1 MEFRVL
7 GPVEVRRDGVAVP
20 IGGGRQKAVL
30 AALVCHAEDWMSRSR
45 LLTTVWDEAP
55 DSAAANLRTY
65 LAKLRRALADD
76 AGSRLELG
84 EGRVRLRIGGGE
96 SDLRRFRD
104 LNGRGEAA
112 FAAGDHAEAARAFA
126 EALAQW
132 RGEPFETAT
141 VDRPLAALAMELC
154 EARAETR
161 RRYLRVLVELGRYDE
176 AIAGLRTEVT
186 ADPLAE
192 QPIELLML
200 ASYRGGRPDE
210 ALALY
215 RDTRVRLVDELGVDP
230 SPRLAALYERMV
242 SGDEPRVSRDGEAA
256 RERGTG
262 LPRLVPAQLPA
273 DVPGFTGRDS
283 EVEALCSAVTQRRSG
298 ALVVSSVEGMA
309 GIGKTA
315 LAVHAA
321 RRLADEFPDGQ
332 LFIDLH
338 GFDADAPA
346 TDPAVALE
354 RLLHSLGVDPRQ
366 IPENL
371 DERAGLYRSIL
382 SDRSVLIV
390 LDNASGEQQ
399 VGPLLPGGDASLA
412 IVTSRRSLAGLD
424 QARSIQLELL
434 GRAEAIALLAAALG
448 PSRGGAG
455 QKSVPAVE
463 PGRFAAAD
471 EAVAAEIVAVCGML
485 PLAIRI
491 AAARLR
497 HRPDWTLADLRDRL
511 QQAGLAGL
519 CAGDRS
525 VTAAFEM
532 SYAELDDLARNAFR
546 RLGLHPGHDFD
557 VYTAAA
563 LCAEPADDPSEASPS
578 RHPSL
583 SSTQATLDELVDVN
597 LLIEFRP
604 GRYRFHD
611 LVREFAA
618 HKATLDT
625 PETRA
630 HARQRLGDLYLYY
643 AGKLYAAEPIV
654 SIGRDY
660 RVRAPETPTPTIPD
674 ATTALAIMDDE
685 NPNILA
691 FIESGHDHD
700 VGAQSVE
707 LATLQLS
714 YLWRQARYNDFPAR
728 FPKLLD
734 TAKRLGDPAA
744 EAWLRIAQGSCLAKC
759 GQSEQAIDELTLARR
774 IGERVG
780 QPDITLTATFETAM
794 AQIGAGRFADAS
806 MTLAE
811 ALASRPGGDDFVEME
826 IRNRLAQCAFRLGD
840 AAGAL
845 RDLDRAIELANRRGD
860 QQARA
865 RFTYNSA
872 ELQLHAGNPADTLE
886 RLSTARDYYGPDI
899 EPDNLSMLLSTK
911 AKTLL
916 ALGRPQ
922 DALDAHREAVAVAT
936 GFGDVWLLATAV
948 VELAETHAKLGDH
961 ASALEHLYRAE
972 TLTDGVA
979 PHLYALAQRGIA
991 DSLEALGH
999 RHQARLHLICALRQF
1014 VEMDMPDADEIR
1026 DRLNR
1031 DEVA

>member
-30 AALVCHAEDWMSRSR
+30 AALVCHAGDWISRSR

-65 LAKLRRALADD
+65 LAKLRRALSDD
-76 AGSRLELG
+76 AGSRLELS
-84 EGRVRLRIGGGE
+84 EGRVRLRIGDGE

-104 LNGRGEAA
+104 LTGRGEAA

-141 VDRPLAALAMELC
+141 VDRPLAALAMELR

-161 RRYLRVLVELGRYDE
+161 RRYLRVLVELGRYDK

-200 ASYRGGRPDE
+200 ALYRGGRPDE

-215 RDTRVRLVDELGVDP
+215 RDTRVRLVNELGVDP
-230 SPRLAALYERMV
+230 SPRLAELYERMV

-256 RERGTG
+256 RERGAG
-262 LPRLVPAQLPA
+262 QPRLVPAQLPA

-283 EVEALCSAVTQRRSG
+283 EVEALCSTVTQRRSG

-321 RRLADEFPDGQ
+321 RRLAGEFPDGQ

-390 LDNASGEQQ
+390 LDNASGERQ

-434 GRAEAIALLAAALG
+434 SRAEAIALLAAALG
-448 PSRGGAG
+448 PGRGGAG
-455 QKSVPAVE
+455 QGSVPAVG

-471 EAVAAEIVAVCGML
+471 EAVAAEIVAACGML

-497 HRPDWTLADLRDRL
+497 HRPDWTLTDLRDRL

-519 CAGDRS
+519 CTGDRS

-532 SYAELDDLARNAFR
+532 SYAELDDLTRNAFR
-546 RLGLHPGHDFD
+546 YLGLHPGHDFD

-563 LCAEPADDPSEASPS
+563 LCAT
-578 RHPSL
+578 SL
-583 SSTQATLDELVDVN
+583 SYTQATLDELVDVN
-597 LLIEFRP
+597 LLNEFRP

-618 HKATLDT
+618 HKATLDAA
-625 PETRA
+625 ETRA
-630 HARQRLGDLYLYY
+630 SARQRLGDLYLYY

-714 YLWRQARYNDFPAR
+714 YLWRQARYSDFPAR

-734 TAKRLGDPAA
+734 TAKHLDDPAA

-794 AQIGAGRFADAS
+794 TQIGAGRFADAS
-806 MTLAE
+806 ATLAE

-840 AAGAL
+840 AFGAL

-872 ELQLHAGNPADTLE
+872 ELQLHAGNPADALE
-886 RLSTARDYYGPDI
+886 RLATARDFYGPDI

-911 AKTLL
+911 AKTML